1 MNSRLIIGT
10 ICLSLGIMSMKGEVV
25 SVKSPDGRLEVKVSC
40 SPTDSTAT
48 YSITYDGRNVLLPSP
63 LGFESNAG
71 NFTDG
76 LTMVSHNESPVS
88 DHYKLS
94 RSKKSDIDFKANKLL
109 CTFKNNKG
117 GEMNVEFVVADNDV
131 AYRYDIPVQGKTR
144 SIRIMD
150 EKSSFVFPDG
160 TTSYLSPQSDPMIG
174 YKRSKPSYEEEYVLD
189 ASLDSPSKY
198 GRGYTFPCLFNV
210 KPENLWVLVS
220 ETGVDSRYC
229 ASRIGE
235 YRNGG
240 YKIEFPMSEENN
252 GNGTSEPAFVLPG
265 KTPWRTITVGDN
277 LAPIVETTVAWDVVE
292 PKYEPKFD
300 VKGGRSTWSW
310 ILWQDGS
317 CNYDDQVKYID
328 LANQLGFEYV
338 LIDAWWNKNIGY
350 DRMEQLIKYAKS
362 KDVDVFLWYN
372 SGGYWNDI
380 EQTPGG
386 RMDNSIARKKEMEWM
401 RDNGVK
407 GIKVDFFGGDKQ
419 ETMRLYED
427 ILSDANEYG
436 LMVIFHGCTL
446 PRGWERMY
454 PNYVGSEAVLASENL
469 VFSQHFNNKEAAN
482 ATLHPFIRN
491 TVGSMEYGGCF
502 MNNFMNKGNEKGIYR
517 TTSDIFQLATTILY
531 QNAIQNFA
539 LAPNNLTD
547 APELCMEYLK
557 TVPTE
562 WNETRF
568 VDGVPGKYVVLARRH
583 GNDWYVAGINATS
596 EPLRLNLNVDMLAG
610 KEVSHYSDNYTKEA
624 KNRMKK
630 ADKKSNKEEFIIKSI
645 DFTPSKKI
653 VKVSDKGIVPVTI
666 LPNGGIII
674 KTLK

>member
-1 MNSRLIIGT
+1 MNNRLFSGAMLLT
-10 ICLSLGIMSMKGEVV
+10 LGMFPMLAQDV
-25 SVKSPDGRLEVKVSC
+25 SVKSPDGRLEVKISC
-40 SPTDSTAT
+40 SPSDSTAS
-48 YSITYDGRNVLLPSP
+48 YGISYDGKTVLLPSS

-71 NFTDG
+71 DFTDG
-76 LTMVSHNESPVS
+76 LTMASHKENYLSER
-88 DHYKLS
+88 YKLS
-94 RSKKSDIDFKANKLL
+94 RSKKSDIDVKANRLL
-109 CTFKNNKG
+109 CTFRNNKG
-117 GEMNVEFVVADNDV
+117 GEMTVEFVVSDNDI
-131 AYRYDIPVQGKTR
+131 AYRYDIPVQGKTK

-150 EKSSFVFPDG
+150 EKSMFVFPDG

-174 YKRSKPSYEEEYVLD
+174 YQRSKPSYEEEYVLD
-189 ASLDSPSKY
+189 ASLETHSKY

-210 KPENLWVLVS
+210 KPGNLWVLIS

-235 YRNGG
+235 YKNGG
-240 YKIEFPMSEENN
+240 YKIEFPMPEENN
-252 GNGTSEPAFVLPG
+252 GNGTSEPAFSLPG
-265 KTPWRTITVGDN
+265 KTPWRTITVADN
-277 LAPIVETTVAWDVVE
+277 LAPIVETTVAWDVVK

-317 CNYDDQVKYID
+317 CNYDDQVRYID
-328 LANQLGFEYV
+328 LANELGYEYV
-338 LIDAWWNKNIGY
+338 LVDAWWDKNIGY
-350 DRMEQLIKYAKS
+350 DRMEQLIDYAKS
-362 KDVDVFLWYN
+362 IDVGVFLWYN

-380 EQTPGG
+380 EQTPAG

-469 VFSQHFNNKEAAN
+469 VFSQHFNDMESSN

-491 TVGSMEYGGCF
+491 AVGSMEYGGCF
-502 MNNFMNKGNEKGIYR
+502 MNRFMNKGNEKGIYR

-531 QNAIQNFA
+531 QNAVQNFA
-539 LAPNNLTD
+539 LAPNNLKD

-562 WNETRF
+562 WDETRL
-568 VDGVPGKYVVLARRH
+568 VDGMPGKYVVLARRH
-583 GNDWYVAGINATS
+583 SKDWYVAGVNATS
-596 EPLRLNLNVDMLAG
+596 EPLNLNLNVDMFAG
-610 KEVSHYSDNYTKEA
+610 KSVSLYSDSYTKDA
-624 KNRMKK
+624 KNRIKK
-630 ADKKSNKEEFIIKSI
+630 AGKNTHDGI
-645 DFTPSKKI
+645 I
-653 VKVSDKGIVPVTI
+653 VKSLDFIPGKKVVKVNDKGTVPVTI
-666 LPNGGIII
+666 LPNGGIVI
-674 KTLK
+674 TSVSE

>member
-1 MNSRLIIGT
+1 MNSRLILGT
-10 ICLSLGIMSMKGEVV
+10 ICLSLGIMSMKGEVA

-40 SPTDSTAT
+40 NPTDSTAT
-48 YSITYDGRNVLLPSP
+48 YRITYDGRNVLLPSP

-174 YKRSKPSYEEEYVLD
+174 YRRSKPSYEEEYVLD

-240 YKIEFPMSEENN
+240 YKIEFPMPEENN

-517 TTSDIFQLATTILY
+517 TTSDIFQLATTIIY

-562 WNETRF
+562 WDETRF

-596 EPLRLNLNVDMLAG
+596 EPLKLNLNVDMLAG
-610 KEVSHYSDNYTKEA
+610 KEVSLYGDNFTKEA
-624 KNRMKK
+624 QKRMKK
-630 ADKKSNKEEFIIKSI
+630 AGKKADKEGFIIRSI
-645 DFTPSKKI
+645 DFSPSKKT
-653 VKVSDKGIVPVTI
+653 VKVSDKGMVPVTI

-674 KTLK
+674 NTLK

>member
-1 MNSRLIIGT
+1 MNSRLILGT
-10 ICLSLGIMSMKGEVV
+10 ICLSLGIMSMKGEVA

-40 SPTDSTAT
+40 NPTDSTAT
-48 YSITYDGRNVLLPSP
+48 YRITYDGRNVLLPSP

-174 YKRSKPSYEEEYVLD
+174 YRRSKPSYEEEYVLD

-240 YKIEFPMSEENN
+240 YKIEFPMPEENN

-427 ILSDANEYG
+427 IMSDANEYG

-517 TTSDIFQLATTILY
+517 TTSDIFQLATTIIY

-562 WNETRF
+562 WDETRF

-596 EPLRLNLNVDMLAG
+596 EPLKLNLNVDMLAG
-610 KEVSHYSDNYTKEA
+610 KEVSLYGDNFTKEA
-624 KNRMKK
+624 QKRMKK
-630 ADKKSNKEEFIIKSI
+630 AGKKADKEGFIIRSI
-645 DFTPSKKI
+645 DFSPSKKT
-653 VKVSDKGIVPVTI
+653 VKVSDKGMVPVTI

-674 KTLK
+674 NTLK

>member
-1 MNSRLIIGT
+1 MNSRLILGT

-25 SVKSPDGRLEVKVSC
+25 SVNSPDGRLEVKVSC

-76 LTMVSHNESPVS
+76 LTMVLHNESPVS

-94 RSKKSDIDFKANKLL
+94 SSKKSDIDFKANKLL

-240 YKIEFPMSEENN
+240 YKIEFPMPEENN

-386 RMDNSIARKKEMEWM
+386 RMENSIARKKEMEWM

-517 TTSDIFQLATTILY
+517 TTSDIFQLATTIIY
-531 QNAIQNFA
+531 QNAVQNFA
-539 LAPNNLTD
+539 LAPNNLAD

-562 WNETRF
+562 WDETRF
-568 VDGVPGKYVVLARRH
+568 VDGMPGKYVVLARRH
-583 GNDWYVAGINATS
+583 GNDWYVAGMNATS
-596 EPLRLNLNVDMLAG
+596 EPLKLNLNVDMLAG
-610 KEVSHYSDNYTKEA
+610 KEVSLYSDNFTKEA
-624 KNRMKK
+624 QKRMKK
-630 ADKKSNKEEFIIKSI
+630 AVQKHDKEGLIIKST
-645 DFTPSKKI
+645 DFTPRKSI
-653 VKVSDKGIVPVTI
+653 VKVSDNGIVPVTI
-666 LPNGGIII
+666 LPNGGILIETR
-674 KTLK
+674 K

>member
-1 MNSRLIIGT
+1 MNSRLILGT
-10 ICLSLGIMSMKGEVV
+10 ICLSLGIMSMKGEVA
-25 SVKSPDGRLEVKVSC
+25 SVKSPDGRLEVRVSC

-76 LTMVSHNESPVS
+76 LSMVSHNESPVS

-174 YKRSKPSYEEEYVLD
+174 YRRSKPSYEEEYVLD
-189 ASLDSPSKY
+189 TSLDSPSKY

-240 YKIEFPMSEENN
+240 YKIEFPMPEENN

-277 LAPIVETTVAWDVVE
+277 LAPIVETTVAWDVVD

-300 VKGGRSTWSW
+300 AKGGRSTWSW

-328 LANQLGFEYV
+328 LAHQLGFEYV

-469 VFSQHFNNKEAAN
+469 VFSQHFNDMESGN

-491 TVGSMEYGGCF
+491 AVGSMEYGGCF

-531 QNAIQNFA
+531 QNAVQNFA

-547 APELCMEYLK
+547 APELCIEYLK

-562 WNETRF
+562 WDETRL
-568 VDGVPGKYVVLARRH
+568 VDGMPGKYIVLARRH
-583 GNDWYVAGINATS
+583 NKDWYVAGVNATS
-596 EPLRLNLNVDMLAG
+596 EPLNLNLNFDMLAG
-610 KEVSHYSDNYTKEA
+610 KDVSLYSDSYTKEA
-624 KNRMKK
+624 ENRIKK
-630 ADKKSNKEEFIIKSI
+630 ARKNTQDGIIVRSTDFI
-645 DFTPSKKI
+645 PGKKI
-653 VKVSDKGIVPVTI
+653 VRVSDKGTLPVTI
-666 LPNGGIII
+666 LPNGGIVIASCVE
-674 KTLK
+674 

>member
-1 MNSRLIIGT
+1 MNNRLLFGVMFLTLGT
-10 ICLSLGIMSMKGEVV
+10 FQV
-25 SVKSPDGRLEVKVSC
+25 SAQDAIVKSPDGRLEVKVSC
-40 SPTDSTAT
+40 SPVDSTVS
-48 YSITYDGRNVLLPSP
+48 YGISYDGKAVLLPSS

-71 NFTDG
+71 DFTDG
-76 LTMVSHNESPVS
+76 LTMVSHKENHLSE
-88 DHYKLS
+88 HYKLS
-94 RSKKSDIDFKANKLL
+94 RSKKSDIDINANKLL
-109 CTFKNNKG
+109 CTFRNNKG
-117 GEMNVEFVVADNDV
+117 GEMTVEFVVSDNDV
-131 AYRYDIPVQGKTR
+131 AYRYDIPVQGKTK
-144 SIRIMD
+144 SVRIMD

-189 ASLDSPSKY
+189 ASPESPSKY
-198 GRGYTFPCLFNV
+198 GRGYTFPCLFNI
-210 KPENLWVLVS
+210 KPNNLWVLIS

-229 ASRIGE
+229 ASRMGE
-235 YRNGG
+235 YKDGG
-240 YKIEFPMSEENN
+240 YKIEFPMPEENN
-252 GNGTSEPAFVLPG
+252 GNGTVEPAFVLPG

-277 LAPIVETTVAWDVVE
+277 LAPIVETTVVWDVVE

-328 LANQLGFEYV
+328 LASELGYEYV
-338 LIDAWWNKNIGY
+338 LVDAWWNKNIGY
-350 DRMEQLIKYAKS
+350 DRMEDLIKYAKS

-380 EQTPGG
+380 EQTPEG

-469 VFSQHFNNKEAAN
+469 VFSQHFNNKEACN
-482 ATLHPFIRN
+482 ATLHPFVRN
-491 TVGSMEYGGCF
+491 AVGSMEYGGCF
-502 MNNFMNKGNEKGIYR
+502 MNRFMNKGNKDGIYR

-531 QNAIQNFA
+531 QNSIQNFA
-539 LAPNNLTD
+539 LAPNNLID

-557 TVPTE
+557 AVPTE
-562 WNETRF
+562 WDETRLI
-568 VDGVPGKYVVLARRH
+568 DGMPGKYVVLARRH
-583 GNDWYVAGINATS
+583 NNDWYVAGVNATF
-596 EPLRLNLNVDMLAG
+596 EPLNLNLNIDMLAG
-610 KEVSHYSDNYTKEA
+610 KHVTLYSEDFTKET
-624 KNRMKK
+624 KKRMMKVG
-630 ADKKSNKEEFIIKSI
+630 KKSETELVVKSSDFI
-645 DFTPSKKI
+645 PGKKI
-653 VKVSDKGIVPVTI
+653 VKVNDKGTVPVTI
-666 LPNGGIII
+666 LPNGGIVIVSVSE
-674 KTLK
+674 

>member
-1 MNSRLIIGT
+1 MNSRLILGT
-10 ICLSLGIMSMKGEVV
+10 ICLSLGIMSMKGEVA

-40 SPTDSTAT
+40 NPTYSTAT

-131 AYRYDIPVQGKTR
+131 AYRYAIPVQGKTR

-174 YKRSKPSYEEEYVLD
+174 YRRSKPSYEEEYVLD

-210 KPENLWVLVS
+210 KPENLWVMVS

-240 YKIEFPMSEENN
+240 YKIEFPMPEENN
-252 GNGTSEPAFVLPG
+252 GNGTPEPAFVLPG

-531 QNAIQNFA
+531 QNAVQNFA

-596 EPLRLNLNVDMLAG
+596 EPLKLNLNVDMLAG
-610 KEVSHYSDNYTKEA
+610 KEVSLYSDNFTKEA
-624 KNRMKK
+624 QKRMKK
-630 ADKKSNKEEFIIKSI
+630 AGKKSDKDRFIIKSI

-674 KTLK
+674 QTLK

>member
-1 MNSRLIIGT
+1 MNSRLILGT
-10 ICLSLGIMSMKGEVV
+10 ICLSLGIMSMKGEVA

-40 SPTDSTAT
+40 NPTDSTAT

-63 LGFESNAG
+63 LGFESNPG

-131 AYRYDIPVQGKTR
+131 AYRYAIPVQGKTR

-240 YKIEFPMSEENN
+240 YKIEFPMPEENN
-252 GNGTSEPAFVLPG
+252 GNGTPEPAFVLPG

-277 LAPIVETTVAWDVVE
+277 LAPIVETTVVWDVVE

-317 CNYDDQVKYID
+317 CNYDDQLKYID

-454 PNYVGSEAVLASENL
+454 PNYGGSEAVLASENL

-539 LAPNNLTD
+539 LAPNNLAD

-596 EPLRLNLNVDMLAG
+596 EPLKLNLNVDMLVG
-610 KEVSHYSDNYTKEA
+610 KEVSYYSDNYTKEA
-624 KNRMKK
+624 KKRMKK

>member
-1 MNSRLIIGT
+1 MNSRLILGT
-10 ICLSLGIMSMKGEVV
+10 ICLSLGIMSMKGEVA

-40 SPTDSTAT
+40 NPTDSTAT
-48 YSITYDGRNVLLPSP
+48 YRITYDGRNVLLPSP

-174 YKRSKPSYEEEYVLD
+174 YRRSKPSYEEEYVLD

-240 YKIEFPMSEENN
+240 YKIEFPMPEENN

-469 VFSQHFNNKEAAN
+469 VFSQHFNDMESCN

-502 MNNFMNKGNEKGIYR
+502 MNRFMNKGNEKGIYR
-517 TTSDIFQLATTILY
+517 TTSDIFQLATTVLY
-531 QNAIQNFA
+531 QNAVQNFA

-547 APELCMEYLK
+547 APELCIEYLK

-562 WNETRF
+562 WDETRL
-568 VDGVPGKYVVLARRH
+568 VDGMPGKYVVVARRH
-583 GNDWYVAGINATS
+583 RNDWYIAGVNATS
-596 EPLRLNLNVDMLAG
+596 DPLKLNLNVGMLAG
-610 KEVSHYSDNYTKEA
+610 KDVSLYSDSFTKEA
-624 KNRMKK
+624 KDRIKK
-630 ADKKSNKEEFIIKSI
+630 AGKKSNKEIVFKSTDFIP
-645 DFTPSKKI
+645 DKKI
-653 VKVSDKGIVPVTI
+653 VKVNDKGIITVTI
-666 LPNGGIII
+666 LPNGGIVI
-674 KTLK
+674 TSASE

>member
-1 MNSRLIIGT
+1 MNSRLILGT
-10 ICLSLGIMSMKGEVV
+10 ICLSLGIMSMKGEDAG
-25 SVKSPDGRLEVKVSC
+25 VKSPDGRLEVKVSC
-40 SPTDSTAT
+40 SLTDSTAT

-174 YKRSKPSYEEEYVLD
+174 YRRSKPSYEEEYVLD

-240 YKIEFPMSEENN
+240 YKIEFPMPEENN

-292 PKYEPKFD
+292 PKYEPKFE

-469 VFSQHFNNKEAAN
+469 VFSQHFNNKEAGN

-517 TTSDIFQLATTILY
+517 TTSDIFQLATTIIY

-539 LAPNNLTD
+539 LAPNNLAD

-562 WNETRF
+562 WDETRF
-568 VDGVPGKYVVLARRH
+568 VDGMPGKYVVLARRH

-596 EPLRLNLNVDMLAG
+596 DPLKLNLNVDMLAG
-610 KEVSHYSDNYTKEA
+610 KEVSLYSDNFTKEA
-624 KNRMKK
+624 KKRMKK
-630 ADKKSNKEEFIIKSI
+630 AGKKAGKDGFIIKSI
-645 DFTPSKKI
+645 DFTPSKKT
-653 VKVSDKGIVPVTI
+653 VKVSDKGMVPVTI

-674 KTLK
+674 KTPK

>member
-1 MNSRLIIGT
+1 MNSRLILGT
-10 ICLSLGIMSMKGEVV
+10 ICLSLGIMSMKGEVA

-40 SPTDSTAT
+40 NPTDSTAT
-48 YSITYDGRNVLLPSP
+48 YRITYDGRNVLLPSP

-174 YKRSKPSYEEEYVLD
+174 YRRSKPSYEEEYVLD

-240 YKIEFPMSEENN
+240 YKIEFPMPEENN

-419 ETMRLYED
+419 ETLRLYED

-517 TTSDIFQLATTILY
+517 TTSDIFQLATTIIY

-562 WNETRF
+562 WDETRF

-596 EPLRLNLNVDMLAG
+596 EPLKLNLNVDMLAG
-610 KEVSHYSDNYTKEA
+610 KEVSLYGDNFTKEA
-624 KNRMKK
+624 QKRMKK
-630 ADKKSNKEEFIIKSI
+630 AGKKADKEGFIIRSI
-645 DFTPSKKI
+645 DFSPSKKT
-653 VKVSDKGIVPVTI
+653 VKVSDKGMVPVTI

-674 KTLK
+674 NTLK

>member
-1 MNSRLIIGT
+1 MNSRLILGT
-10 ICLSLGIMSMKGEVV
+10 ICLSLGIMSMKGEDA
-25 SVKSPDGRLEVKVSC
+25 SVNSPDGRLEVKVSC

-88 DHYKLS
+88 YHYKLS

-240 YKIEFPMSEENN
+240 YKIEFPMPEENN

-502 MNNFMNKGNEKGIYR
+502 MNNYMNKGNEKGIYR
-517 TTSDIFQLATTILY
+517 TTSDIFQLATTIIY
-531 QNAIQNFA
+531 QNAVQNFA
-539 LAPNNLTD
+539 LAPNNLAD

-562 WNETRF
+562 WDETRF
-568 VDGVPGKYVVLARRH
+568 VDGMPGKYVVLARRH
-583 GNDWYVAGINATS
+583 GNDWYVAGMNATS
-596 EPLRLNLNVDMLAG
+596 EPLKLNLNVDMLAG
-610 KEVSHYSDNYTKEA
+610 KEVSLYSDNFTKEA
-624 KNRMKK
+624 QKRMKK
-630 ADKKSNKEEFIIKSI
+630 AVQKHDKEGLIIKST
-645 DFTPSKKI
+645 DFTPRKSI
-653 VKVSDKGIVPVTI
+653 VKVSDNGIVPVTI
-666 LPNGGIII
+666 LPNGGILIETR
-674 KTLK
+674 K

>member
-1 MNSRLIIGT
+1 MNSRLILGT
-10 ICLSLGIMSMKGEVV
+10 ICLSLGIMSMKGEVA
-25 SVKSPDGRLEVKVSC
+25 SVKSPDGRLEVRVSC

-76 LTMVSHNESPVS
+76 LSMVSHNESPVS

-174 YKRSKPSYEEEYVLD
+174 YRRSKPSYEEEYVLD
-189 ASLDSPSKY
+189 TSLDSPSKY

-240 YKIEFPMSEENN
+240 YKIEFPMPEENN

-469 VFSQHFNNKEAAN
+469 VFSQHFNDMESGN

-491 TVGSMEYGGCF
+491 AVGSMEYGGCF
-502 MNNFMNKGNEKGIYR
+502 MNRFMNKGNESGIYR

-531 QNAIQNFA
+531 QNAVQNFA

-547 APELCMEYLK
+547 APELCIEYLK

-562 WNETRF
+562 WDETRL
-568 VDGVPGKYVVLARRH
+568 VDGMPGKYIVLARRH
-583 GNDWYVAGINATS
+583 NKDWYVAGVNATS
-596 EPLRLNLNVDMLAG
+596 EPLNLNLNFDMLAG
-610 KEVSHYSDNYTKEA
+610 KDVFLYSDSYTKEA
-624 KNRMKK
+624 ENRIKK
-630 ADKKSNKEEFIIKSI
+630 ARKNTQDGIIVRSTDFI
-645 DFTPSKKI
+645 PGKKI
-653 VKVSDKGIVPVTI
+653 VRVSDKGTLPVTI
-666 LPNGGIII
+666 LPNGGIVIASCVE
-674 KTLK
+674 

>member
-1 MNSRLIIGT
+1 MNNKLFFGAILLA
-10 ICLSLGIMSMKGEVV
+10 LSASPMLAEDA
-25 SVKSPDGRLEVKVSC
+25 SVKSPDGRLVVKIIC
-40 SPTDSTAT
+40 SPSDSTAS
-48 YSITYDGRNVLLPSP
+48 YRISYDGKTVLLPSS

-71 NFTDG
+71 DFTNG
-76 LTMVSHNESPVS
+76 LTMISHKENHLSES
-88 DHYKLS
+88 YKLS
-94 RSKKSDIDFKANKLL
+94 RSKKSDIDVNANRLI
-109 CTFKNNKG
+109 CTFRNNTG
-117 GEMNVEFVVADNDV
+117 GEMNVEFVVSDNDV
-131 AYRYDIPVQGKTR
+131 AYRYDIPVQGKTK

-189 ASLDSPSKY
+189 VSLESPSKY

-210 KPENLWVLVS
+210 KPENLWVLIS

-235 YRNGG
+235 YKNGG
-240 YKIEFPMSEENN
+240 YKIEFPMPEENN

-265 KTPWRTITVGDN
+265 KTPWRTITIGDN
-277 LAPIVETTVAWDVVE
+277 LAPIVETTVAWDVVS

-317 CNYDDQVKYID
+317 CNYDDQVRYID
-328 LANQLGFEYV
+328 LANELGYEYILV
-338 LIDAWWNKNIGY
+338 DAWWNKNIGY
-350 DRMEQLIKYAKS
+350 DRMEELIGYAKS
-362 KDVDVFLWYN
+362 KNVDVFLWYN

-380 EQTPGG
+380 EQTPEG

-469 VFSQHFNNKEAAN
+469 VFSQHFNNMESSN

-491 TVGSMEYGGCF
+491 AVGSMEYGGCF
-502 MNNFMNKGNEKGIYR
+502 MNRFMNKGNEKGIYR
-517 TTSDIFQLATTILY
+517 TTADIFQLATTILY
-531 QNAIQNFA
+531 QNAVQNFA

-547 APELCMEYLK
+547 APGLCIEYLK
-557 TVPTE
+557 AVPTE
-562 WNETRF
+562 WDETRL
-568 VDGVPGKYVVLARRH
+568 VDGMPGKYVVLARRH
-583 GNDWYVAGINATS
+583 NNDWYIAGVNATS
-596 EPLRLNLNVDMLAG
+596 EPLKLNLNVDMLSG
-610 KEVSHYSDNYTKEA
+610 KNVSLYSDSFTKEA
-624 KNRMKK
+624 NNRIKK
-630 ADKKSNKEEFIIKSI
+630 ASKNSNKGIIIKSS
-645 DFTPSKKI
+645 DFIPGKKI
-653 VKVSDKGIVPVTI
+653 VKVNDNGTIPVTI
-666 LPNGGIII
+666 LPNGGIVI
-674 KTLK
+674 TSHYE

>member
-1 MNSRLIIGT
+1 MNSRLILVT
-10 ICLSLGIMSMKGEVV
+10 ICLSLGIMSMKGEDV

-48 YSITYDGRNVLLPSP
+48 YSITYDGRNVLLSSP

-174 YKRSKPSYEEEYVLD
+174 YRRSKPSYEEEYVLD

-240 YKIEFPMSEENN
+240 YKIEFPMPEENN

-265 KTPWRTITVGDN
+265 KTPWRTITVADN
-277 LAPIVETTVAWDVVE
+277 LAPIVETTVAWDVVK

-317 CNYDDQVKYID
+317 CNYDDQVRYID
-328 LANQLGFEYV
+328 LADALGYEYILV
-338 LIDAWWNKNIGY
+338 DAWWNKNIGY
-350 DRMEQLIKYAKS
+350 DRMEELIRYAKS
-362 KDVDVFLWYN
+362 KNVDVFLWYN

-407 GIKVDFFGGDKQ
+407 GIKVDFFGDDKQ

-469 VFSQHFNNKEAAN
+469 VFSQHFNDMESCN

-502 MNNFMNKGNEKGIYR
+502 MNRFMNKENEKGIYR
-517 TTSDIFQLATTILY
+517 TTSDIFQLATTVLY
-531 QNAIQNFA
+531 QNAVQNFA

-547 APELCMEYLK
+547 APELCIEYLK

-562 WNETRF
+562 WDETRL
-568 VDGVPGKYVVLARRH
+568 VDGMPGKYVVVARRH
-583 GNDWYVAGINATS
+583 RNDWYIAGVNATS
-596 EPLRLNLNVDMLAG
+596 DPLKLNLNVGMLAG
-610 KEVSHYSDNYTKEA
+610 KDVSLYSDSFTKEA
-624 KNRMKK
+624 KDRIKK
-630 ADKKSNKEEFIIKSI
+630 AGKKSNKEIVFKSTDFIP
-645 DFTPSKKI
+645 DKKI
-653 VKVSDKGIVPVTI
+653 VKVNDKGIITVTI
-666 LPNGGIII
+666 LPNGGIVI
-674 KTLK
+674 TSASE

>member
-1 MNSRLIIGT
+1 MNNRLF
-10 ICLSLGIMSMKGEVV
+10 LEAMFLALGAFPMVAQDAY
-25 SVKSPDGRLEVKVSC
+25 VKSPDGRLEVKVSC
-40 SPTDSTAT
+40 NPVDSTAS
-48 YSITYDGRNVLLPSP
+48 YSILYDGKTVLLPSS

-71 NFTDG
+71 DFTGG
-76 LTMVSHNESPVS
+76 LNMISHKENHFSER
-88 DHYKLS
+88 YKLS
-94 RSKKSDIDFKANKLL
+94 RSKKSDIDVNANSLL
-109 CTFKNNKG
+109 CAFRNNKG
-117 GEMNVEFVVADNDV
+117 GEMSVEFVVSDNDV
-131 AYRYDIPVQGKTR
+131 AFRYNIPVQGKTK
-144 SIRIMD
+144 SIRITD
-150 EKSSFVFPDG
+150 EKSSFVFPEG

-189 ASLDSPSKY
+189 ASLESPSKY

-210 KPENLWVLVS
+210 KADDLWVLIS

-235 YRNGG
+235 YKDGG
-240 YKIEFPMSEENN
+240 YKIEFPMPEENN

-277 LAPIVETTVAWDVVE
+277 LAPIVETTVAWDVVR

-317 CNYDDQVKYID
+317 CNYEDQVRYID
-328 LANQLGFEYV
+328 LANQLGYEYILV
-338 LIDAWWNKNIGY
+338 DAWWNKNIGY
-350 DRMEQLIKYAKS
+350 DRMEELIRYARS
-362 KDVDVFLWYN
+362 KNVDVFLWYN

-380 EQTPGG
+380 EQTPDG

-469 VFSQHFNNKEAAN
+469 VFSQHFNDMESSN

-491 TVGSMEYGGCF
+491 AVGSMEYGGCF
-502 MNNFMNKGNEKGIYR
+502 MNRFMNKGNEKGIYR
-517 TTSDIFQLATTILY
+517 TTSDIFQLATTVLY
-531 QNAIQNFA
+531 QNAVQNFA

-562 WNETRF
+562 WDETRF
-568 VDGVPGKYVVLARRH
+568 IDGIPGKYVVLARRH
-583 GNDWYVAGINATS
+583 DNDWYVAGVNATS
-596 EPLRLNLNVDMLAG
+596 KPLELNLNIDMLAG
-610 KEVSHYSDNYTKEA
+610 KDVTLYSDNFTKEA
-624 KNRMKK
+624 KKK
-630 ADKKSNKEEFIIKSI
+630 MRKAGKKSETELVVRSSDFI
-645 DFTPSKKI
+645 PGKKI
-653 VKVSDKGIVPVTI
+653 VKVNDEGTLPVTI
-666 LPNGGIII
+666 LPNGGIVIVSVSE
-674 KTLK
+674 

>member
-1 MNSRLIIGT
+1 MNSRLILGT

-25 SVKSPDGRLEVKVSC
+25 SVNSPDGRLEVKVSC

-71 NFTDG
+71 SFSDG

-240 YKIEFPMSEENN
+240 YKIEFPMPEENN

-502 MNNFMNKGNEKGIYR
+502 MNNYMNKGNEKGIYR
-517 TTSDIFQLATTILY
+517 TTSDIFQLATTIIY
-531 QNAIQNFA
+531 QNAVQNFA
-539 LAPNNLTD
+539 LAPNNLAD

-562 WNETRF
+562 WDETRF
-568 VDGVPGKYVVLARRH
+568 VDGMPGKYVVLARRH
-583 GNDWYVAGINATS
+583 GNDWYVAGMNATS
-596 EPLRLNLNVDMLAG
+596 EPLKLNLNVDMLAG
-610 KEVSHYSDNYTKEA
+610 KEVSLYSDNFTKEA
-624 KNRMKK
+624 QKRMKK
-630 ADKKSNKEEFIIKSI
+630 AVQKHDKEGLIIKSI
-645 DFTPSKKI
+645 DFTPRKSI
-653 VKVSDKGIVPVTI
+653 VKVSDNGIVPVTI
-666 LPNGGIII
+666 LPYGGILIEI
-674 KTLK
+674 RK

>member
-1 MNSRLIIGT
+1 MNSRLILGT
-10 ICLSLGIMSMKGEVV
+10 ICLSLGIMSMKGEVA

-40 SPTDSTAT
+40 NPTDSTAT

-174 YKRSKPSYEEEYVLD
+174 YRRSKPSYEEEYVLD

-240 YKIEFPMSEENN
+240 YKIEFPMPEENN
-252 GNGTSEPAFVLPG
+252 GNGTPEPAFVLPG

-531 QNAIQNFA
+531 QNAVQNFA

-547 APELCMEYLK
+547 APELCLEYLK

-596 EPLRLNLNVDMLAG
+596 EPLKLNLNVDMLAG
-610 KEVSHYSDNYTKEA
+610 KEVSYYSDNYTKEA
-624 KNRMKK
+624 KKRMKK

>member
-1 MNSRLIIGT
+1 MNSRLILGT
-10 ICLSLGIMSMKGEVV
+10 ICLSLGIMSMKGEVA

-40 SPTDSTAT
+40 NPTDSTAT

-240 YKIEFPMSEENN
+240 YKIEFPMPEENN
-252 GNGTSEPAFVLPG
+252 GNGTPEPAFVLPG

-317 CNYDDQVKYID
+317 CNYDDQLKYID

-380 EQTPGG
+380 EQTPCG

-427 ILSDANEYG
+427 ILSDANKYG

-531 QNAIQNFA
+531 QNAVQNFA

-547 APELCMEYLK
+547 APELCLEYLE

-596 EPLRLNLNVDMLAG
+596 EPLKLNLNVDMLAG
-610 KEVSHYSDNYTKEA
+610 KEVSLYSDNLTKEA
-624 KNRMKK
+624 QKRMKK
-630 ADKKSNKEEFIIKSI
+630 AGKKSDKDRFIIKSI

-674 KTLK
+674 QTLK